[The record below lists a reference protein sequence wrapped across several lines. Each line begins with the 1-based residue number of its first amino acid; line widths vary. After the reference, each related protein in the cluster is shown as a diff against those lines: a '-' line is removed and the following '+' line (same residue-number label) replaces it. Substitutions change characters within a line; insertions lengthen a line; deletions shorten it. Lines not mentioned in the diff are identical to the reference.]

1 MLCNIYA
8 MYERVL
14 TKNHLNGNR
23 RSAKWTVAGSA
34 RAIPVLKTWMHGIF
48 FFFVVHWW
56 LGWLDSLC
64 SKH

>member
-1 MLCNIYA
+1 

-14 TKNHLNGNR
+14 TKNHLNGNC
-23 RSAKWTVAGSA
+23 RSAKRTVAGSA

-48 FFFVVHWW
+48 FFFFVHWW